1 MSTSKQ
7 GSQQYQRP
15 ADVDIRPYLP
25 WALEARAKE
34 HVSYTNFVQEFELQ
48 DRAYSQLLY
57 SNLTKASDIKLSRR
71 KKLQKQYT
79 SFSKHKLDDYWAAR
93 ALELERNKTRAH
105 SAVIAARTAR
115 LAQTASVYESSLGF
129 HSYQGQHRDAARR
142 DCNISETAVTEGD
155 DNGSKSDGDIPADAV
170 NMLDE
175 AYASDAN
182 FPDGK
187 FARRTFGLRRELQED
202 SKADE
207 GSNSLLSQMT
217 PLHAPLSPNEN
228 DRHRAAACSG
238 RRLSNT
244 LLASGT
250 QPVSN
255 PLYQTYDT
263 PCPASSAKSA
273 SNDQAK
279 RARSPM
285 TSNPSK
291 KRMRL
296 RDPWHD
302 LADTAVH
309 LFNGKAVDLP
319 PKATKDTEKDPER
332 KKLYELAWRHLR
344 DAKDAMG
351 QENANKE
358 TCLHFRD
365 AFVALSGVFN
375 LYSLVARKALSSTDC
390 LEAKRLCLM
399 PELDYKD
406 DKLTKLLDSLKTTKK
421 RKLTEVLEDVYSW
434 LSSKPTFRLFLL
446 ALRNIGE
453 QGSCATR
460 VSKTKL
466 ACALNIGCS
475 ARKCNC
481 TLSIGTIQF
490 GNGEAKRASTPPAA
504 VKVQLR
510 KNIKIARSVML
521 ELSKFGLDCPP
532 QLSLHGLQA
541 DVFRVLPWKGVYVA
555 APACDA
561 IVLPTT
567 EAAWN
572 LFIEKTAHHLKTL
585 LEYYHEYAV
594 DAKEKMDIFN
604 YTRSTIGQ
612 EEEGEGEEEK
622 GKEVEQESDLEA
634 DLDDEIELIDWSDV
648 IFHTPTKPR
657 AAKTITGL
665 RKPDNQR
672 FRQKMQEAMTK
683 FEYDGDNDDDEY
695 DED

>member
-1 MSTSKQ
+1 MSISKQ

-25 WALEARAKE
+25 WALEAREKE
-34 HVSYTNFVQEFELQ
+34 HVSYSNFVQEFELQ
-48 DRAYSQLLY
+48 DRACSQLLY
-57 SNLTKASDIKLSRR
+57 SNLIKASDIKLSRR
-71 KKLQKQYT
+71 KKLQKQ
-79 SFSKHKLDDYWAAR
+79 HAAR
-93 ALELERNKTRAH
+93 K
-105 SAVIAARTAR
+105 
-115 LAQTASVYESSLGF
+115 
-129 HSYQGQHRDAARR
+129 
-142 DCNISETAVTEGD
+142 DCNNSETAVTEVD
-155 DNGSKSDGDIPADAV
+155 DNGSKSDGDIPVDVV
-170 NMLDE
+170 NTLDE

-187 FARRTFGLRRELQED
+187 FAWRKFGLRRELREE

-207 GSNSLLSQMT
+207 GSNSLLSQTT
-217 PLHAPLSPNEN
+217 PLRAPLSPNEG
-228 DRHRAAACSG
+228 DRHRAAACSD

-244 LLASGT
+244 LLASET

-263 PCPASSAKSA
+263 PRPASNAKST
-273 SNDQAK
+273 SKYQAK
-279 RARSPM
+279 RVRSPM
-285 TSNPSK
+285 TSSLSK

-309 LFNGKAVDLP
+309 LLNGKAVDLP
-319 PKATKDTEKDPER
+319 PKTTKDTEKDPER

-351 QENANKE
+351 QENVNKE

-375 LYSLVARKALSSTDC
+375 LYSLVARKALSSTEC
-390 LEAKRLCLM
+390 LEAIRLCLM

-446 ALRNIGE
+446 ALRNIIENILNPHHGNNKPSESDALLIWGSILKDARPQGSPFTFYLGE

-466 ACALNIGCS
+466 ACALNTGCS
-475 ARKCNC
+475 ARKCDC

-572 LFIEKTAHHLKTL
+572 LFIEKTAHHLKNL

-612 EEEGEGEEEK
+612 EEEEEE

-634 DLDDEIELIDWSDV
+634 DLDDEIELIDWSEV

-657 AAKTITGL
+657 AAKTMTGL

-683 FEYDGDNDDDEY
+683 LEYDGDNDDDEY